1 MRRAVRKIGAVAGAG
16 VLFCGAL
23 CAQGKIDREHA
34 GRWQSALPVKAQAR
48 GNMSAADTAG
58 ATEWMNQIFDMLH
71 TIPLLAQP
79 KGFDV
84 IPQAIL
90 ELDTIDGRL
99 APAAPRFVY
108 GLAEA
113 DLAQYEVTSSGSR
126 PDDRAAPATIRI
138 EVNHLGPVIDGAIM
152 GAEPDEV
159 SDERGAFMK
168 NPTDPD
174 GTFHGYP
181 YYQVNASRVVVL
193 RRNNVPFFAPVS
205 RERYLRYKIKA
216 TQAQL
221 DKAQADWARNR
232 AAVAGVPN
240 AADITRTM
248 TEGLTRLQHSVD
260 AEKKQLAGMSAADAS
275 GPAFVDVSDE
285 SEGVKFVAK
294 DDDSGTAIVEV
305 NPALM
310 DAKVPRWAP
319 QIITV
324 DIRTDT
330 DNWPEIAATLDK
342 QIDWDGLE
350 KLLQEY

>member
-1 MRRAVRKIGAVAGAG
+1 MRRRIGGAFVVVGLVCGAVWT
-16 VLFCGAL
+16 
-23 CAQGKIDREHA
+23 QGKIDREHA
-34 GRWQSALPVKAQAR
+34 GRWQVTLPMKPQVR

-58 ATEWMNQIFDMLH
+58 ATEWMNEIFEMLH
-71 TIPLLAQP
+71 AMPLLAQP

-90 ELDTIDGRL
+90 ESDTIDGRL
-99 APAAPRFVY
+99 APAAPRYLY

-113 DLAQYEVTSSGSR
+113 DLAQYEVTANGSR

-138 EVNHLGPVIDGAIM
+138 EVNHLGPVIDGAII
-152 GAEPDEV
+152 GSEPDEV

-174 GTFHGYP
+174 GTVHGYP

-221 DKAQADWARNR
+221 DKAQADWARNK
-232 AAVAGVPN
+232 AALTGIPN
-240 AADITRTM
+240 ASEITRTM

-260 AEKKQLAGMSAADAS
+260 AEKKQLAGMSAADAG
-275 GPAFVDVSDE
+275 GPAYVDLGDE

-310 DAKVPRWAP
+310 DAKLPRWAP

-350 KLLQEY
+350 KLLQQY